1 MGAFAYSEEEG
12 TYAAINY
19 EDDVPEDVKQSRL
32 DRVMKVQEG
41 IMTELNSQKEG
52 KVFKTI
58 IDRREGDYYVGR
70 TEADSPEV
78 DCEVLMNIGDFYQVE
93 IVSADTFDLYG
104 TVVEQSAWCS
114 LVGFGLERLFVRRT
128 SHGNRC

>member
-1 MGAFAYSEEEG
+1 
-12 TYAAINY
+12 
-19 EDDVPEDVKQSRL
+19 
-32 DRVMKVQEG
+32 MKVQEG
-41 IMTELNSQKEG
+41 IMTELNFQKEG

-78 DCEVLMNIGDFYQVE
+78 DCEVLIPHSEGALNIGDFYQVE

-104 TVVEQSAWCS
+104 TVVEQSA
-114 LVGFGLERLFVRRT
+114 
-128 SHGNRC
+128 

>member
-52 KVFKTI
+52 RVFKTI

-78 DCEVLMNIGDFYQVE
+78 DCEVLIPH
-93 IVSADTFDLYG
+93 S
-104 TVVEQSAWCS
+104 
-114 LVGFGLERLFVRRT
+114 
-128 SHGNRC
+128 